1 MIHQIEIH
9 ALDSSQ
15 KEDYV
20 ITSHPCEEDKNEYV
34 GKACKTHWH
43 DEKSR
48 SMNTP
53 ETGYYET
60 EVAEL
65 IISDDKE
72 LRQRFIIGA
81 ETIQQDSDTDVA
93 TRHRKIQDE
102 TRDSVQ
108 TSSNK
113 NTSNGIK
120 DDVKTQLSTVE
131 PADSIDSCKNVTFL
145 EIAVPTANEPYFVRF
160 DDLQTSLEIVL
171 NCELCVFSL
180 SQ

>member
-1 MIHQIEIH
+1 MHHKEIYT
-9 ALDSSQ
+9 LDNSQ
-15 KEDYV
+15 KEGDV
-20 ITSHPCEEDKNEYV
+20 ITSHPHEQDKNEYV
-34 GKACKTHWH
+34 TKACQTHGH

-60 EVAEL
+60 EVDEL
-65 IISDDKE
+65 IIFDDKE

-81 ETIQQDSDTDVA
+81 ETSQQDSDTDVA

-108 TSSNK
+108 TTSNK

-120 DDVKTQLSTVE
+120 DDEKAQLSTVE
-131 PADSIDSCKNVTFL
+131 LADSSDSCENVTFL
-145 EIAVPTANEPYFVRF
+145 EIAFDAAIEPYFVRF
-160 DDLQTSLEIVL
+160 DDIRTSLEIT
-171 NCELCVFSL
+171 
-180 SQ
+180 